1 MPEASSGLQAASA
14 LVVDGNSLSR
24 SILVAQLRGFGFGT
38 VAQCSRL
45 REARNRLEISAFDV
59 VICEH
64 DFENEA
70 ISGQDLLDDL
80 RRNQLLPFYTVFV
93 MMTSNATYAKV
104 AEAAESAL
112 DAYVVKPHTAYS
124 LDSRIQHA
132 RSRKQA
138 LKTIFTAIETEDFES
153 AADLCKAH
161 FDSRKDYWLYAARI
175 GAELMLRV
183 GRLTEAQALYEAVV
197 AAKTLPWARLG
208 VARVQLESGQV
219 NHATQTLTSIIQN
232 DPGFSDAYDVMGRA
246 QFEQGDFEAAL
257 ATFKMATQL
266 TPSSVNRLLKH
277 GMMAFYK
284 GDRDE
289 GIEMLER
296 ATRIGLESKLF
307 DPQALVLLAF
317 VRLEKD
323 DAKGLSQCQAQ
334 LARLRERS
342 PYNPRIPRLIEVVD
356 TLVALRARKT
366 SRALDDVRHI
376 MRSIRE
382 PEFDFEAA
390 SNLLALM
397 TQLNI
402 QSIQMPEMEAT
413 VDALGMRFST
423 SRAMAELLAA
433 AAAGTP
439 AHAEIIH
446 QSHTQVLKITQEAMS
461 ASLKGKPQRAVE
473 ALLEHGGTTLNAKI
487 IESAHLVLQRYEDRI
502 PEHETLRGRAQQLR
516 ERFRTGTIRSGLGDQ
531 SSTGRAAG
539 GVTLPSR
546 YQPKREEGLLAK
558 VQAA

>member
-1 MPEASSGLQAASA
+1 MPDAPSDLRAASA

-24 SILVAQLRGFGFGT
+24 SIIVAQLRSFGIGT
-38 VAQCSRL
+38 VGQCSRL
-45 REARNRLEISAFDV
+45 REARNRLEISSFDV

-64 DFENEA
+64 DFENES

-112 DAYVVKPHTAYS
+112 DAYVVKPHTAMS
-124 LDSRIQHA
+124 LETRIQHA
-132 RSRKQA
+132 RRRKHA
-138 LKTIFTAIETEDFES
+138 LKSIFTAIDNEDFET
-153 AADLCKAH
+153 ATDLCKDH

-183 GRLTEAQALYEAVV
+183 GRLTEAQTLYEAVV

-208 VARVQLESGQV
+208 VARAQLEGGQI
-219 NHATQTLTSIIQN
+219 NNATQTLTSIIQN

-246 QFEQGDFEAAL
+246 QFEQGDFNGAL

-284 GDRDE
+284 GDRNE
-289 GIEMLER
+289 GVEMLER

-317 VRLEKD
+317 FRLEKD
-323 DAKGLSQCQAQ
+323 DAKGMTQCQVQ
-334 LARLRERS
+334 LARLYERS
-342 PYNPRIPRLIEVVD
+342 PQSERIPRLMEVLSA
-356 TLVALRARKT
+356 LVNLRSRHTA
-366 SRALDDVRHI
+366 RALDDIRHI
-376 MRSIRE
+376 MKSIRE
-382 PEFDFEAA
+382 PGFDFEAA

-397 TQLNI
+397 TQLANH
-402 QSIQMPEMEAT
+402 SIQLTEMDAA
-413 VDALGMRFST
+413 VDVLGLRFCT
-423 SRAMAELLAA
+423 SRAMTELLASA
-433 AAAGTP
+433 AIGNTE
-439 AHAEIIH
+439 HAEKI
-446 QSHTQVLKITQEAMS
+446 QQAHTQVLKITQEAMS
-461 ASLKGKPQRAVE
+461 ASLKGNPQRAVE
-473 ALLEHGGTTLNAKI
+473 SLLDSGAETLNAKI

-502 PEHETLRGRAQQLR
+502 PEHEALRVRAQELR
-516 ERFRTGTIRSGLGDQ
+516 ERYRTGAIRSGLGDQ
-531 SSTGRAAG
+531 ANTGRAAG
-539 GVTLPSR
+539 GVSIPSR
-546 YQPKREEGLLAK
+546 YQPKRQDGLLAK

>member
-1 MPEASSGLQAASA
+1 MPAASSELQAASA

-24 SILVAQLRGFGFGT
+24 SILVAQLRSYGIGT

-45 REARNRLEISAFDV
+45 REARNRLELAAFDV

-112 DAYVVKPHTAYS
+112 DAYVVKPHTATS
-124 LDSRIQHA
+124 LETRIQLA

-138 LKTIFTAIETEDFES
+138 LKSIFTAIENEDFET
-153 AADLCKAH
+153 ATDLCKDH
-161 FDSRKDYWLYAARI
+161 FDARKDYWLYAARI
-175 GAELMLRV
+175 GAELMLRA
-183 GRLTEAQALYEAVV
+183 GRLNEAQALYEAVV

-208 VARVQLESGQV
+208 VARAQLEGGQT
-219 NHATQTLTSIIQN
+219 NNATQTLTSIIQN
-232 DPGFSDAYDVMGRA
+232 DPGFSDAYDLMGRA
-246 QFEQGDFEAAL
+246 HFEQGDFAAAL

-277 GMMAFYK
+277 GMMAYYK

-289 GIEMLER
+289 GVELLER

-317 VRLEKD
+317 VCLDKD
-323 DAKGLSQCQAQ
+323 DAKGMAQCQTQ
-334 LARLRERS
+334 LSRLHERS
-342 PYNPRIPRLIEVVD
+342 PKSERIPRLMAVVS
-356 TLVALRARKT
+356 TLVALRAHQT
-366 SRALDDVRHI
+366 ARALDDIRHI
-376 MRSIRE
+376 MKSVRE
-382 PEFDFEAA
+382 PDFDFEAA

-397 TQLNI
+397 TQLAMH
-402 QSIQMPEMEAT
+402 SIQLPEVDAT
-413 VDALGMRFST
+413 VDALGMRFCT
-423 SRAMAELLAA
+423 TRAMADLLASA
-433 AAAGTP
+433 AKGNKDHIERIQK
-439 AHAEIIH
+439 AHA
-446 QSHTQVLKITQEAMS
+446 QVLSVTQEAMS
-461 ASLKGKPQRAVE
+461 ASLKGNPQRAVE
-473 ALLEHGGTTLNAKI
+473 SLLEHGEETLNAKV

-502 PEHETLRGRAQQLR
+502 PEHEALRGRAQQLR
-516 ERFRTGTIRSGLGDQ
+516 ERFRTGAIRSGLGEQ
-531 SSTGRAAG
+531 SNTGRAAG
-539 GVTLPSR
+539 GVSLPSR
-546 YQPKREEGLLAK
+546 YEPKRQDGLLAK

>member
-1 MPEASSGLQAASA
+1 MRTAFKDLQAASA

-24 SILVAQLRGFGFGT
+24 SILVAQLRSFGIGT

-45 REARNRLEISAFDV
+45 REARNRLEISSFDV
-59 VICEH
+59 VICEN
-64 DFENEA
+64 DFEHEA

-112 DAYVVKPHTAYS
+112 DAYVVKPHTAMS
-124 LDSRIQHA
+124 LETRIQQA

-138 LKTIFTAIETEDFES
+138 LKSIFTAIENEDFET
-153 AADLCKAH
+153 ATTLCKDH
-161 FDSRKDYWLYAARI
+161 FDARKDYWLYAARI
-175 GAELMLRV
+175 GAELMLRA

-208 VARVQLESGQV
+208 VARAQLEGGQT
-219 NHATQTLTSIIQN
+219 NNATQTLTSIIQN

-246 QFEQGDFEAAL
+246 QFEQGDFDGAL
-257 ATFKMATQL
+257 ATFRMATQL

-277 GMMAFYK
+277 GMMAYYK

-289 GIEMLER
+289 GIELLER
-296 ATRIGLESKLF
+296 ATRVGLESKLY

-323 DAKGLSQCQAQ
+323 DAKGMTQCQHQ
-334 LARLRERS
+334 LQRLAERS
-342 PYNPRIPRLIEVVD
+342 PQSERIPRLIEVVEA
-356 TLVALRARKT
+356 LVNLRARHT
-366 SRALDDVRHI
+366 ARALDDIRHI
-376 MRSIRE
+376 MKSVRN
-382 PEFDFEAA
+382 PGFDFEAA

-397 TQLNI
+397 TQLALH
-402 QSIQMPEMEAT
+402 SIQLPEVDEA
-413 VDALGMRFST
+413 VEVLGLRFCT
-423 SRAMAELLAA
+423 SRAMAELLASA
-433 AAAGTP
+433 ATGNQTHSDQILQA
-439 AHAEIIH
+439 
-446 QSHTQVLKITQEAMS
+446 HTQVLKITQEAMS
-461 ASLKGKPQRAVE
+461 ASLKGNPQRAVE
-473 ALLEHGGTTLNAKI
+473 TLLKNGADTLNAKI

-502 PEHETLRGRAQQLR
+502 PDHEALKLQAQEMRDLYQ
-516 ERFRTGTIRSGLGDQ
+516 TGTIRSGLGDQ
-531 SSTGRAAG
+531 GTTGRAAG
-539 GVTLPSR
+539 GVSLPSR
-546 YQPKREEGLLAK
+546 YQPNRQEGLLAK

>member
-1 MPEASSGLQAASA
+1 MSEAHSGLQTASA

-124 LDSRIQHA
+124 LESRIQHA
-132 RSRKQA
+132 RSRKKA
-138 LKTIFTAIETEDFES
+138 LKKIFTAIETEDFQS
-153 AADLCKAH
+153 AADLCKEH
-161 FDSRKDYWLYAARI
+161 FESRKDYWLYAARI

-183 GRLTEAQALYEAVV
+183 GRLAEAQALYEAVV

-208 VARVQLESGQV
+208 VARVQLENGQV

-246 QFEQGDFEAAL
+246 QFEQGDFDAAL

-296 ATRIGLESKLF
+296 ATRIGLESKLY

-366 SRALDDVRHI
+366 SHALDDVRHI

-390 SNLLALM
+390 SNLLTLM
-397 TQLNI
+397 TQLNTR
-402 QSIQMPEMEAT
+402 SIQLPEMEAT

-433 AAAGTP
+433 AAAGIP
-439 AHAEIIH
+439 AHAEKII
-446 QSHTQVLKITQEAMS
+446 QSHTQVLKITQDAMS

-473 ALLEHGGTTLNAKI
+473 ALLEHGAATLNAKI

-502 PEHETLRGRAQQLR
+502 PEHEALRGQAQQLR